1 MLRQIEWRIQNGPI
15 IKNGVLPVT
24 TLFFRKFCFSL
35 RTLVKDFLWFTNCPN
50 IHIHTFRKRW
60 SFIWGC
66 FFAVSIL
73 NTLLSMLTVHFV
85 TRWIHVNGAFM
96 YVAWPEK
103 RNCGVFLSNSGRIYF
118 IFSRCTRLISL
129 YVFNLRNLFDE
140 YYWFIT
146 CYLFDLSK
154 DWKWCCGPLFLTF
167 EFFNFK
173 ATNFVCNFIWNHIY
187 HFTPNTQSYFPSF
200 CQWFSIFQV

>member
-1 MLRQIEWRIQNGPI
+1 M
-15 IKNGVLPVT
+15 
-24 TLFFRKFCFSL
+24 
-35 RTLVKDFLWFTNCPN
+35 
-50 IHIHTFRKRW
+50 RW